1 VTPDTGTG
9 SRTLYGVT
17 TIPSSAPMT
26 TMLDD
31 TRASLGAT
39 TLTGWM
45 AMAGLSSLGA
55 GAIHAAAIGVHAEHR
70 PAAITFVII
79 AALQLAWGALAL
91 VRTNRLI
98 ALLGAGIGLGAF
110 TGWVWAKLWG
120 ISFIPGLEEAEPVQT
135 ADGIAAAMALASVL
149 LIGFAVWAQ
158 RNTTIRVPR
167 PPLAMTA
174 VAVLAISLFGMA
186 AGGTHAHA
194 GGHGETAGG
203 GHGDSHGD
211 TAAGAHDDHDD
222 HDEEDAVAHEPS
234 VVVPYDP
241 EQPIDFSG
249 IEGVTPR
256 QQAWAENVV
265 GATLLLLPQWSDP
278 EYALANG
285 FESIGDGV
293 TGTEHFIND
302 ENIDD
307 PSIFDPAK
315 PESLVWD
322 TSSGERRLVA
332 AMYMLERGTDLEDA
346 PNLGGNLM
354 QWHIHNNL
362 CYTPSGQVVGIT
374 NGDGECAPG
383 LILPEPTPMVH
394 VWLEPQACG
403 PFSALERSGGG
414 QIDEGEE
421 VLCNEAHGGH

>member
-1 VTPDTGTG
+1 M
-9 SRTLYGVT
+9 T
-17 TIPSSAPMT
+17 TIPSPSPVAAT
-26 TMLDD
+26 LDD
-31 TRASLGAT
+31 ARASLGAT

-45 AMAGLSSLGA
+45 AMAGMSSLGA

-70 PAAITFVII
+70 PAATTFVIV
-79 AALQLAWGALAL
+79 AAIQLAWGALAL
-91 VRTNRLI
+91 VRSNRLI

-110 TGWVWAKLWG
+110 AGWVWAKVWG
-120 ISFIPGLEEAEPVQT
+120 IGFIPGLDEAEPVQT

-149 LIGFAVWAQ
+149 LIAFATWAKGT
-158 RNTTIRVPR
+158 TTIRVPR
-167 PPLAMTA
+167 PPLVVTA
-174 VAVLAISLFGMA
+174 IAVLALSLFGMA

-194 GGHGETAGG
+194 EGHDEAAGG

-211 TAAGAHDDHDD
+211 AAAAGDDHGD
-222 HDEEDAVAHEPS
+222 HTDTADHEEQ
-234 VVVPYDP
+234 VVVPFDP

-285 FESIGDGV
+285 FHSIGDGF

-322 TSSGERRLVA
+322 TTSGERRLVA
-332 AMYMLERGTDLEDA
+332 AMYMLERGTPLEDA

-374 NGDGECAPG
+374 NGDGECPPG

-403 PFSALERSGGG
+403 PFSALEGIGGG
-414 QIDEGEE
+414 QIAEGED
-421 VLCNEAHGGH
+421 VLCDHQHGST

>member
-1 VTPDTGTG
+1 M
-9 SRTLYGVT
+9 T
-17 TIPSSAPMT
+17 TIPSPSPMAAP
-26 TMLDD
+26 LEDAPVAA
-31 TRASLGAT
+31 RAT
-39 TLTGWM
+39 TITSWM
-45 AMAGLSSLGA
+45 TVAGLSSLGA

-70 PAAITFVII
+70 PAAITFVVI

-91 VRTNRLI
+91 VRNNRV
-98 ALLGAGIGLGAF
+98 IGLGGVAIGVGAVV
-110 TGWVWAKLWG
+110 GWAWAKVWG
-120 ISFIPGLEEAEPVQT
+120 IWFIPGLDVAEPVQT
-135 ADGIAAAMALASVL
+135 ADGLAAGLAAASVL
-149 LIGFAVWAQ
+149 LIGLAL
-158 RNTTIRVPR
+158 RDDRRGTTPSR
-167 PPLAMTA
+167 PPMLIAAVGITA
-174 VAVLAISLFGMA
+174 LSLFGMV
-186 AGGTHAHA
+186 AGGTHVHAHGSGGDGHAHA
-194 GGHGETAGG
+194 AGT
-203 GHGDSHGD
+203 GD
-211 TAAGAHDDHDD
+211 DDHD
-222 HDEEDAVAHEPS
+222 HQEQ
-234 VVVPYDP
+234 VVVPFDP

-249 IEGVTPR
+249 VEGVTPR

-265 GATLLLLPQWSDP
+265 GATLMLLPQWSDP

-285 FESIGDGV
+285 FHSIGDGF

-322 TSSGERRLVA
+322 TTSGERRLVA
-332 AMYMLERGTDLEDA
+332 AMYMLERGTPLEDA

-374 NGDGECAPG
+374 NGDGECPPG

-403 PFSALERSGGG
+403 PFSALEGIGGG

-421 VLCNEAHGGH
+421 VLCDHQHGST